1 MGARIDGIGSDTLT
15 IQGVDRLHGASH
27 RVVADRIEIGTY
39 AMAAAITG
47 GDIELEGAEL
57 GLIGAVATTLDAAGV
72 DVAATER
79 GVRVACR
86 GARVVGVDM
95 MTEPYPGFPTDLQA
109 QMMALMTVADGA
121 ASIPATI
128 FENRFMQR

>member
-27 RVVADRIEIGTY
+27 RVVAERIEIGTY

-121 ASIPATI
+121 AMITETI
-128 FENRFMQR
+128 FENR

>member
-95 MTEPYPGFPTDLQA
+95 MTEPYPGFPPDLQA
-109 QMMALMTVADGA
+109 QMMALMTVAEGA
-121 ASIPATI
+121 AMITETI
-128 FENRFMQR
+128 FENR